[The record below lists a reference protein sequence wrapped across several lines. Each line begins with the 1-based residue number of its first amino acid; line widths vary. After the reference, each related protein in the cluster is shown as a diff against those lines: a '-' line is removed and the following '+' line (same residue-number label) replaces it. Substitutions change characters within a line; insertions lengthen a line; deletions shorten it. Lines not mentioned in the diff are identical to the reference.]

1 MLQRRVFLSLSSP
14 SLLQAAKQRV
24 GSVNLINGYVL
35 KDLVHMMGLIISF
48 PAQLRYRGSR
58 AAECGS
64 SLLMRCRGRWL

>member
-48 PAQLRYRGSR
+48 PAQLHYR